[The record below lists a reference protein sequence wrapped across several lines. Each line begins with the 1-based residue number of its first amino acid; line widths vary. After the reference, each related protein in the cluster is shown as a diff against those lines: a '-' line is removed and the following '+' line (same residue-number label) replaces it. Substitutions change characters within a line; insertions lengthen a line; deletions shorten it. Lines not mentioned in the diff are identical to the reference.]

1 MKIYEVNTVKNND
14 GEIITSNSFSD
25 LESATSFYNSID
37 NNEKKELLVYDDG
50 YMVEEIACNYG
61 H

>member
-14 GEIITSNSFSD
+14 GEIITSNSFLD

-50 YMVEEIACNYG
+50 YMIEEIACNYG